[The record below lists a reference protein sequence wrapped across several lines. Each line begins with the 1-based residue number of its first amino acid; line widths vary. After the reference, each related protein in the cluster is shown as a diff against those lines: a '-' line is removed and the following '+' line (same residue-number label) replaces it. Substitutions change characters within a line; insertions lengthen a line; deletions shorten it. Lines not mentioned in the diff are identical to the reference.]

1 MLNTIFTS
9 QSSYELDK
17 LCVRRGIKFS
27 DLMENAG
34 KSAYLKI
41 EKKIIPCLK
50 EFNKKIL
57 ILCGPGNNGGDG
69 LVIAKYLLKSGYKVD
84 ISFPISSKSKI
95 NKYSNEK
102 LNDLDISPQKFDDLN
117 LNKYSMII
125 DSIFGIGLSRNFS
138 NNFIKIVE
146 KINKTKA
153 CKVSIDIASGVN
165 SDSGNL
171 MPISIK
177 ANHTITFVAPK
188 IGHYL
193 LPGKINSGIIHVVSI
208 GERKSEINKVTK
220 LSKVKLNIPESWIKN
235 FKWPSMSDHKYKRGH
250 ILVKSGPLT
259 STGAS
264 RLAAVSALRSGAGA
278 VTLASETN
286 ALVVNA
292 SHLTSVML
300 KEINNTEEF
309 FNFVKEKKIKTLII
323 GPGSGVNQ
331 MIKELVVRAIKEEI
345 GFVLDADGLTSFQKN
360 PNELFALLKKRR
372 KRNNIILT
380 PHEGEFNRL
389 FKFGNMDKI
398 DKANKAAKIT
408 NSTILFKGNDTIIS
422 SPKNITLLAKE
433 SSPFLSTAGSGDVLA
448 GICGSFLAQG
458 MKSHFAAGAASWL
471 HNEIGIEAGPGLIA
485 EDMNKFLSKAIS
497 KQLKKAYQSG
507 N

>member
-1 MLNTIFTS
+1 MSSTIFTS
-9 QSSYELDK
+9 ESSYELDR
-17 LCVRRGIKFS
+17 LCISRGITFS
-27 DLMENAG
+27 DLIENAG
-34 KSAYLKI
+34 KSAFIKI
-41 EKKIIPCLK
+41 EKKIIPSLK
-50 EFNKKIL
+50 EFNNKIL

-69 LVIAKYLLKSGYKVD
+69 LVIAKYLLKSGYMVD
-84 ISFPISSKSKI
+84 ICFPILNKSKI
-95 NKYSNEK
+95 NKYTNEK
-102 LNDLDISPQKFDDLN
+102 LKNLDICAQKFNDLN

-138 NNFIKIVE
+138 NTFIKIVE
-146 KINKTKA
+146 KINKTKS
-153 CKVSIDIASGVN
+153 CKVSIDIASGIN

-193 LPGKINSGIIHVVSI
+193 LPGKINSGKIHVVSI
-208 GERKSEINKVTK
+208 GEKKSEISKAKK
-220 LSKVKLNIPESWIKN
+220 LSKVKLNIPETWIKN
-235 FKWPSMSDHKYKRGH
+235 FKWPSMTDHKYKRGH

-264 RLAAVSALRSGAGA
+264 RLAAVTALRSGAGA

-286 ALVVNA
+286 ALAVNA

-331 MIKELVVRAIKEEI
+331 MVKGLVIRAIKEEI
-345 GFVLDADGLTSFQKN
+345 EFVLDADGLTSFEKN
-360 PNELFALLKKRR
+360 PDELFDLLRKRR

-380 PHEGEFNRL
+380 PHEGEFNKL
-389 FKFGNMDKI
+389 FKFGKMSKI
-398 DKANKAAKIT
+398 DKANKAADIT
-408 NSTILFKGNDTIIS
+408 NSTILFKGNDTVIS
-422 SPKNITLLAKE
+422 SPKKITFLSKE

-471 HNEIGIEAGPGLIA
+471 HNEIGIQAGPGLIA
-485 EDMNKFLSKAIS
+485 EDMNKFLSKVIS
-497 KQLKKAYQSG
+497 KQLMRIYKSED
-507 N
+507 

>member
-1 MLNTIFTS
+1 MPSTIFTS
-9 QSSYELDK
+9 ESSYELDR

-34 KSAYLKI
+34 KSASIKI
-41 EKKIIPCLK
+41 EKKIIPSLK
-50 EFNKKIL
+50 GFNKKIL

-84 ISFPISSKSKI
+84 ISFPVLNKSKI
-95 NKYSNEK
+95 NNHTNEK
-102 LNDLDISPQKFDDLN
+102 LKKLDISAQKFNDLN
-117 LNKYSMII
+117 LNEYSMIV

-138 NNFIKIVE
+138 NTFIKIIE

-153 CKVSIDIASGVN
+153 CKVSIDIASGIN
-165 SDSGNL
+165 SDSGDL

-188 IGHYL
+188 VGHYL
-193 LPGKINSGIIHVVSI
+193 LPGKINSGNIHVVSI
-208 GERKSEINKVTK
+208 GEKKSEISKVTK
-220 LSKVKLNIPESWIKN
+220 LSKVKLNIPESWIKD

-278 VTLASETN
+278 VTLASDTS
-286 ALVVNA
+286 ALIVNA

-300 KEINNTEEF
+300 KEINGIDEF

-331 MIKELVVRAIKEEI
+331 IVKGLVIRAIKEEI
-345 GFVLDADGLTSFQKN
+345 EFVLDADGLTSFEKN
-360 PNELFALLKKRR
+360 PNELFDLLRKRR

-389 FKFGNMDKI
+389 FEFGDMNKI
-398 DKANKAAKIT
+398 DKANKAADIT

-422 SPKNITLLAKE
+422 SPKKITLLAKE

-448 GICGSFLAQG
+448 GVCGSFLAQG

-471 HNEIGIEAGPGLIA
+471 HNEVGIEAGPGLIA
-485 EDMNKFLSKAIS
+485 EDMNKLLSKVIP
-497 KQLKKAYQSG
+497 KQLKRLYQSG

>member
-1 MLNTIFTS
+1 MLNAIFTS
-9 QSSYELDK
+9 KSSYELDR
-17 LCVRRGIKFS
+17 LCVRRGIKFL

-34 KSAYLKI
+34 KSAFTKI
-41 EKKIIPCLK
+41 EKTIIPSLK

-95 NKYSNEK
+95 NKYSNNK
-102 LNDLDISPQKFDDLN
+102 LKNLDISPQKFDDLN
-117 LNKYSMII
+117 LIKYSMII

-138 NNFIKIVE
+138 SNLIKIVE
-146 KINKTKA
+146 KINKAKA
-153 CKVSIDIASGVN
+153 CKVSIDIASGIN
-165 SDSGNL
+165 SDSGDL

-188 IGHYL
+188 VGHYL
-193 LPGKINSGIIHVVSI
+193 LPGKINSGNIHVVSI
-208 GERKSEINKVTK
+208 GEKKSEILRATR
-220 LSKVKLNIPESWIKN
+220 LSKVELNIPESWIKK
-235 FKWPSMSDHKYKRGH
+235 FKWPSKFDHKYKRGH

-264 RLAAVSALRSGAGA
+264 RLAAVSALRSGAGV
-278 VTLASETN
+278 VTLASETS
-286 ALVVNA
+286 ALEVNA

-331 MIKELVVRAIKEEI
+331 MIKELVIRAIKEEI
-345 GFVLDADGLTSFQKN
+345 EFVLDADGLTSFEKN
-360 PNELFALLKKRR
+360 PNELFDLLRKRR

-389 FKFGNMDKI
+389 FKFDNMNKI
-398 DKANKAAKIT
+398 DKANKAADIT

-422 SPKNITLLAKE
+422 SPKKITLLARE

-471 HNEIGIEAGPGLIA
+471 HNEVGIESGPGLIA
-485 EDMNKFLSKAIS
+485 EDMNKFLSKVIS
-497 KQLKKAYQSG
+497 KQLKRLYQSE

>member
-1 MLNTIFTS
+1 MPNTIFTS
-9 QSSYELDK
+9 ESSYELDR
-17 LCVRRGIKFS
+17 LCIRRGIKFS

-34 KSAYLKI
+34 KSASIKI
-41 EKKIIPCLK
+41 EKKIIPSLK
-50 EFNKKIL
+50 EFNNKIL

-84 ISFPISSKSKI
+84 ICFPILNKRKI
-95 NKYSNEK
+95 NRHTKEK
-102 LNDLDISPQKFDDLN
+102 LKNLDISAQKFNNLN
-117 LNKYSMII
+117 LNRYSMIV

-138 NNFIKIVE
+138 NSLIKIVE

-153 CKVSIDIASGVN
+153 CKVSIDIASGIN
-165 SDSGNL
+165 SDSGDL

-188 IGHYL
+188 VGHYL
-193 LPGKINSGIIHVVSI
+193 LPGKINSGSIHVVSI
-208 GERKSEINKVTK
+208 GEKKTEISKAK
-220 LSKVKLNIPESWIKN
+220 RLSKVKLNTPESWIKN
-235 FKWPSMSDHKYKRGH
+235 FKWPSMIDHKYKRGH

-264 RLAAVSALRSGAGA
+264 RLAAVTALRSGAGA

-286 ALVVNA
+286 ALAVNA

-331 MIKELVVRAIKEEI
+331 IVKGLVIRAIKEEI
-345 GFVLDADGLTSFQKN
+345 EFVLDADGLTSFEKN
-360 PNELFALLKKRR
+360 PDELFDLLRKRR

-389 FKFGNMDKI
+389 FKFGNLSKI
-398 DKANKAAKIT
+398 DKANKAADLT

-422 SPKNITLLAKE
+422 SPKKITFLSKE

-471 HNEIGIEAGPGLIA
+471 HNEIGIQAGPGLIA

-497 KQLKKAYQSG
+497 KQLRRIYKSED
-507 N
+507 

>member
-1 MLNTIFTS
+1 MPNTIFTS
-9 QSSYELDK
+9 ESSYELDR
-17 LCVRRGIKFS
+17 LCIRRGIKFS

-34 KSAYLKI
+34 KSASIKI
-41 EKKIIPCLK
+41 EKKIIPSLK
-50 EFNKKIL
+50 EFNNKIL

-84 ISFPISSKSKI
+84 ICFPILNKHKI
-95 NKYSNEK
+95 NRHTKEK
-102 LNDLDISPQKFDDLN
+102 LKNLDISAQKFNNLN
-117 LNKYSMII
+117 LNRYSMIV

-138 NNFIKIVE
+138 NTLIKIVE

-153 CKVSIDIASGVN
+153 CKVSIDIASGIN
-165 SDSGNL
+165 SDSGDL

-188 IGHYL
+188 VGHYL
-193 LPGKINSGIIHVVSI
+193 LPGKINSGSIHVVSI
-208 GERKSEINKVTK
+208 GEKKTEISKAK
-220 LSKVKLNIPESWIKN
+220 RLSKVKLNTPESWIKN
-235 FKWPSMSDHKYKRGH
+235 FKWPSMIDHKYKRGH

-264 RLAAVSALRSGAGA
+264 RLAAVTALRSGAGA

-286 ALVVNA
+286 ALGVNA

-331 MIKELVVRAIKEEI
+331 IVKGLVIRAIKEEI
-345 GFVLDADGLTSFQKN
+345 EFVLDADGLTSFEKN
-360 PNELFALLKKRR
+360 PDELFDLLRKRR

-389 FKFGNMDKI
+389 FKFGNLSKI
-398 DKANKAAKIT
+398 DKANKAADLT

-422 SPKNITLLAKE
+422 SPKKITFLSKE

-471 HNEIGIEAGPGLIA
+471 HNEIGIQAGPGLIA

-497 KQLKKAYQSG
+497 KQLRRIYKSED
-507 N
+507 

>member
-1 MLNTIFTS
+1 MLNAIFTS
-9 QSSYELDK
+9 KSSYELDR
-17 LCVRRGIKFS
+17 LCVRRGIKFL

-34 KSAYLKI
+34 KSAFTKI
-41 EKKIIPCLK
+41 EKTIIPSLK

-95 NKYSNEK
+95 NKYSNNK
-102 LNDLDISPQKFDDLN
+102 LKNLDISPQKFDDLN
-117 LNKYSMII
+117 LIKYSMII

-138 NNFIKIVE
+138 SNLIKIVE
-146 KINKTKA
+146 KINKAKA
-153 CKVSIDIASGVN
+153 CKVSIDIASGIN
-165 SDSGNL
+165 SDSGDL

-188 IGHYL
+188 VGHYL
-193 LPGKINSGIIHVVSI
+193 LPGKINSGNIHVVSI
-208 GERKSEINKVTK
+208 GEKKSEILRATR
-220 LSKVKLNIPESWIKN
+220 LSKVELNIPESWIKK
-235 FKWPSMSDHKYKRGH
+235 FKWPSMFDHKYKRGH

-264 RLAAVSALRSGAGA
+264 RLAAVSALRSGAGV
-278 VTLASETN
+278 VTLASETS
-286 ALVVNA
+286 ALEVNA

-331 MIKELVVRAIKEEI
+331 MIKELVIRAIKEEI
-345 GFVLDADGLTSFQKN
+345 EFVLDADGLTSFEKN
-360 PNELFALLKKRR
+360 PNELFDLLRKRR

-389 FKFGNMDKI
+389 FKFDNMNKI
-398 DKANKAAKIT
+398 DKANKAADIT

-422 SPKNITLLAKE
+422 SPKKITLLARE

-471 HNEIGIEAGPGLIA
+471 HNEVGIESGPGLIA
-485 EDMNKFLSKAIS
+485 EDMNKFLSKVIS
-497 KQLKKAYQSG
+497 KQLKRLYQSE

>member
-1 MLNTIFTS
+1 MPNTIFTS
-9 QSSYELDK
+9 ESSYALDR
-17 LCVRRGIKFS
+17 LCIRRGIKFS

-34 KSAYLKI
+34 KSASIKI
-41 EKKIIPCLK
+41 EKKIIPSLK
-50 EFNKKIL
+50 DFNKKIL
-57 ILCGPGNNGGDG
+57 ILCGPGSNGGDG

-84 ISFPISSKSKI
+84 ISFPTLNKSKI
-95 NKYSNEK
+95 KKHTNEK
-102 LNDLDISPQKFDDLN
+102 LKNLDISAQKFNDLN

-125 DSIFGIGLSRNFS
+125 DSIFGIGLNRNFS
-138 NNFIKIVE
+138 NTFVKIVK
-146 KINKTKA
+146 KINKTKT
-153 CKVSIDIASGVN
+153 CKVSIDIASGIN
-165 SDSGNL
+165 SDSGDL

-188 IGHYL
+188 VGHYL
-193 LPGKINSGIIHVVSI
+193 LPGKINSGNIHVVSI
-208 GERKSEINKVTK
+208 GEKKTEISKAK
-220 LSKVKLNIPESWIKN
+220 RLSKIKLNTPESWIKN
-235 FKWPSMSDHKYKRGH
+235 FRWPSMIDHKYKRGH
-250 ILVKSGPLT
+250 ILVKSGPVT

-264 RLAAVSALRSGAGA
+264 RLAAVTALRSGAGA

-286 ALVVNA
+286 ALAVNA

-331 MIKELVVRAIKEEI
+331 IVKGLVIRAIKEEI
-345 GFVLDADGLTSFQKN
+345 KFVLDADGLTSFEKN
-360 PNELFALLKKRR
+360 PDELFDLLRKRR

-380 PHEGEFNRL
+380 PHEGEFNKL
-389 FKFGNMDKI
+389 FKFGKMSKI
-398 DKANKAAKIT
+398 DKANKAADIT
-408 NSTILFKGNDTIIS
+408 NSTILFKGNDTVIS
-422 SPKNITLLAKE
+422 SPKKITFLSKE

-471 HNEIGIEAGPGLIA
+471 HNEIGIQAGPGLIA

-497 KQLKKAYQSG
+497 KQLRRIYQSG
-507 N
+507 D

>member
-1 MLNTIFTS
+1 MPSTIFTS
-9 QSSYELDK
+9 ESSYELDR

-34 KSAYLKI
+34 KSASIKI
-41 EKKIIPCLK
+41 EKKIIPSLK
-50 EFNKKIL
+50 GFNKKIL

-84 ISFPISSKSKI
+84 ISFPVLNKNKI
-95 NKYSNEK
+95 NKYTNEK
-102 LNDLDISPQKFDDLN
+102 LKNLDISAKKFNDLN
-117 LNKYSMII
+117 LNKYSIII

-138 NNFIKIVE
+138 NTLIKTIK

-153 CKVSIDIASGVN
+153 CKVSIDIASGIN
-165 SDSGNL
+165 SDSGDL
-171 MPISIK
+171 MPISVK
-177 ANHTITFVAPK
+177 AKHTITFVAPK
-188 IGHYL
+188 VGHYL
-193 LPGKINSGIIHVVSI
+193 IPGKINSGNIHVVSI
-208 GERKSEINKVTK
+208 GEKKSEISKAK
-220 LSKVKLNIPESWIKN
+220 RLSKVKLNTPESWIKN
-235 FKWPSMSDHKYKRGH
+235 FKWPSMIDHKYKRGH

-264 RLAAVSALRSGAGA
+264 RLAAVAALRSGAGA

-286 ALVVNA
+286 ALAVNA

-300 KEINNTEEF
+300 KEINSTEEF

-323 GPGSGVNQ
+323 GPGSGANQ
-331 MIKELVVRAIKEEI
+331 MVKGLVIRAIKEEI
-345 GFVLDADGLTSFQKN
+345 GFVLDADGLTSFEKN
-360 PNELFALLKKRR
+360 PDELFDLLRKRR

-389 FKFGNMDKI
+389 FKFGNMSKI
-398 DKANKAAKIT
+398 DKANKAADIT
-408 NSTILFKGNDTIIS
+408 SSTILFKGNDTIIS
-422 SPKNITLLAKE
+422 SPKKITFLSRE

-458 MKSHFAAGAASWL
+458 MKSHFAAGAGSWL
-471 HNEIGIEAGPGLIA
+471 HNEIGIQTGPGLIA
-485 EDMNKFLSKAIS
+485 EDMNKLLSKVIS
-497 KQLKKAYQSG
+497 KQLRRIYQSED
-507 N
+507 

>member
-9 QSSYELDK
+9 KSSYELDR

-34 KSAYLKI
+34 KSAFIEI
-41 EKKIIPCLK
+41 EKKIIPYLK
-50 EFNKKIL
+50 KFNKKIL

-69 LVIAKYLLKSGYKVD
+69 LVIAKYLLKSGHKVD
-84 ISFPISSKSKI
+84 ISFPIQNKSKI

-102 LNDLDISPQKFDDLN
+102 LKNLDISPQKFDDLN
-117 LNKYSMII
+117 LSKYSMII

-138 NNFIKIVE
+138 NNLIKIVE
-146 KINKTKA
+146 KINKAKA
-153 CKVSIDIASGVN
+153 CVISIDIASGIN
-165 SDSGNL
+165 SDSGDL

-188 IGHYL
+188 VGHYL
-193 LPGKINSGIIHVVSI
+193 LPGKINSGNIHVVSI
-208 GERKSEINKVTK
+208 GEKKSEISRATR
-220 LSKVKLNIPESWIKN
+220 LSKVKLNIPESWIKK
-235 FKWPSMSDHKYKRGH
+235 FKWPTMFDHKYKRGH

-264 RLAAVSALRSGAGA
+264 RLAAVSALRSGAGV

-286 ALVVNA
+286 ALIVNA

-300 KEINNTEEF
+300 KEINGIDEF

-323 GPGSGVNQ
+323 GPGIGVNQ

-345 GFVLDADGLTSFQKN
+345 EFVLDADGLTSFEKN
-360 PNELFALLKKRR
+360 PNELFDLLRKRR

-389 FKFGNMDKI
+389 FEFGNMNKI
-398 DKANKAAKIT
+398 DKANKAADIT

-422 SPKNITLLAKE
+422 SPKKITLLAKE

-471 HNEIGIEAGPGLIA
+471 HNEVGIEAGPGLIA
-485 EDMNKFLSKAIS
+485 EDMNKFLSKAIP
-497 KQLKKAYQSG
+497 KQLKRLYQSG

>member
-1 MLNTIFTS
+1 MPNTIFTS
-9 QSSYELDK
+9 ESSYELDR

-27 DLMENAG
+27 DLIENAG
-34 KSAYLKI
+34 KSASKKI
-41 EKKIIPCLK
+41 EKKIIPSIK
-50 EFNKKIL
+50 NFNKKIL

-84 ISFPISSKSKI
+84 ISFPIFNKSKI
-95 NKYSNEK
+95 NKYTNEK
-102 LNDLDISPQKFDDLN
+102 LKNLDISAQKFNNLN
-117 LNKYSMII
+117 LNKYSVIV

-138 NNFIKIVE
+138 NALIKIID

-153 CKVSIDIASGVN
+153 CKVSIDIASGIN
-165 SDSGNL
+165 SDSGDL

-188 IGHYL
+188 VGHYL
-193 LPGKINSGIIHVVSI
+193 LPGKINSGNIHIVSI
-208 GERKSEINKVTK
+208 GEKKSEILKAKK
-220 LSKVKLNIPESWIKN
+220 LSKVKLNTPESWIKN
-235 FKWPSMSDHKYKRGH
+235 FKWPSMIDHKYKRGH

-264 RLAAVSALRSGAGA
+264 RLAAVTALRSGAGA

-286 ALVVNA
+286 ALAVNA

-309 FNFVKEKKIKTLII
+309 FNFVEEKKIKTLII

-331 MIKELVVRAIKEEI
+331 MVKGLVIRAIKEEI
-345 GFVLDADGLTSFQKN
+345 GFVLDADGLTSFEKN
-360 PNELFALLKKRR
+360 PDELFDLLRKRR

-389 FKFGNMDKI
+389 FKFGNMSKI
-398 DKANKAAKIT
+398 DKSNKAADIT
-408 NSTILFKGNDTIIS
+408 NSTILFKGNDTVIS
-422 SPKNITLLAKE
+422 SPKKITFLSKE

-471 HNEIGIEAGPGLIA
+471 HNEIGIQAGPGLIA
-485 EDMNKFLSKAIS
+485 EDMHKFLSKVIS
-497 KQLKKAYQSG
+497 KQLRGIYQSED
-507 N
+507 

>member
-1 MLNTIFTS
+1 MPSTIFTS
-9 QSSYELDK
+9 ESSYELDR
-17 LCVRRGIKFS
+17 LCTRRGIKFS
-27 DLMENAG
+27 DLIENAG
-34 KSAYLKI
+34 KSAFIKI
-41 EKKIIPCLK
+41 EKKIIPSLK
-50 EFNKKIL
+50 DFNKKIL
-57 ILCGPGNNGGDG
+57 ILCGPGNNGKDG
-69 LVIAKYLLKSGYKVD
+69 LVIAKYLLKGGHKVD
-84 ISFPISSKSKI
+84 ISFPILNKKKI
-95 NKYSNEK
+95 NKHTNEK
-102 LNDLDISPQKFDDLN
+102 LKNLDISAQKFNDLN
-117 LNKYSMII
+117 LNKYSMIV

-138 NNFIKIVE
+138 NTFIKIVK

-153 CKVSIDIASGVN
+153 CKVSIDIASGIN
-165 SDSGNL
+165 SDSGDL

-177 ANHTITFVAPK
+177 ANHTVTFVAPK
-188 IGHYL
+188 VGHYL
-193 LPGKINSGIIHVVSI
+193 LPGKINSGSIHVVSI
-208 GERKSEINKVTK
+208 GEKKTEISKAK
-220 LSKVKLNIPESWIKN
+220 RLSKVKLNTPESWIKN
-235 FKWPSMSDHKYKRGH
+235 FKWPSMIDHKYKRGH

-264 RLAAVSALRSGAGA
+264 RLAAATALRSGAGA

-286 ALVVNA
+286 ALAVNA

-331 MIKELVVRAIKEEI
+331 IVKGLVIRAIKEEI
-345 GFVLDADGLTSFQKN
+345 EFVLDADGLTSFERN
-360 PNELFALLKKRR
+360 PDELFDLLRKRR

-389 FKFGNMDKI
+389 FKFGNMSKI
-398 DKANKAAKIT
+398 DKANKAADLT

-422 SPKNITLLAKE
+422 SPKKITFLSKE

-471 HNEIGIEAGPGLIA
+471 HNEIGIQAGPGLIA
-485 EDMNKFLSKAIS
+485 EDMDKFLSKAIS
-497 KQLKKAYQSG
+497 KQLRRIYQSED
-507 N
+507 